1 MQYLFRGSVLT
12 LLAMAGLPFD
22 AFGQT
27 ASQITPPTFQP
38 QTISKGGFIIP
49 DVAGLATPAGAENLH
64 VRLSGLGVTGGLPE
78 LAAVSANLEARLIG
92 RDITGAELFAA
103 ARELEAAYV
112 VAGFVLVRVV
122 LPPQRLVNGS
132 RLKLSV
138 IDGFIERVET
148 KDLPER
154 VRGRIASLLEPLV
167 GRRGLKLSEIERR
180 VLFASDTP
188 GVLFRSTLAPG
199 REEGGTL
206 LLIEAKHQAIMGSLN
221 ADNSLSKAL
230 GRTAP
235 GIGVDLNSVAGRGEQ
250 VYLRAG
256 GVSNFSSDGFFARYP
271 LNRSL
276 AAGFSLPLGLDGLS
290 FNTEYTDARTTP
302 LAASGFRTTDNF
314 GRLALR
320 VRYAWVRARNMNFN
334 SEVSLDVEDDL
345 LRLFV
350 AGVPTGLSL
359 DRLRVLRLVNDGNI
373 LTSWGGSLSGKLTL
387 SQGLDTLGARS
398 LSDASALLPLSRQG
412 ATAAFQKAEILLGYG
427 QTLAEHL
434 AANLLLRAQTSFNQ
448 PLLHAEQ
455 FGIANTSGVSA
466 FDSGAVTGDSGYV
479 VRGELSS
486 PWHIPYPTIKVSVTA
501 SPYVFS
507 SFGAVWLTNPTALE
521 KSSTRATS
529 TGLGLRFNGTTSG
542 TLGNASLNLEYGRS
556 TRSDGGEAGN
566 RFTIAAT
573 TKF

>member
-1 MQYLFRGSVLT
+1 MHNSLRATAIS
-12 LLAMAGLPFD
+12 LLAFAGLPVA

-38 QTISKGGFIIP
+38 QTIHRGGFIIP
-49 DVAGLATPAGAENLH
+49 DVEGLATPAGAEKLR
-64 VRLSGLGVTGGLPE
+64 VRLSGLAVAGGLPE
-78 LAAVSANLEARLIG
+78 LAAVSAALEATLIG
-92 RDITGAELFAA
+92 REITGAELFAA

-112 VAGFVLVRVV
+112 AAGFVLVRVV
-122 LPPQRLVNGS
+122 LPPQKLVNGS

-138 IDGFIERVET
+138 VDGFIERVET

-154 VRGRIASLLEPLV
+154 VRGRIAALLEPLV

-199 REEGGTL
+199 KEEGGTL
-206 LLIEAKHQAIMGSLN
+206 LLIEAKHQAIMGSVN

-250 VYLRAG
+250 AYLRAG
-256 GVSNFSSDGFFARYP
+256 GVSNFSSDGFSARYP

-276 AAGFSLPLGLDGLS
+276 AAGFSMPLWLDGLS
-290 FNTEYTDARTTP
+290 FNAEYTDARTTP
-302 LAASGFRTTDNF
+302 LATSGVQTTDTF

-334 SEVSLDVEDDL
+334 SEVALDVEDDL
-345 LRLFV
+345 QSLFV

-359 DRLRVLRLVNDGNI
+359 DRLRVLRIVNDGDM
-373 LTSWGGSLSGKLTL
+373 LTPWGGSITGKLTL
-387 SQGLDTLGARS
+387 SQGLDALGARS
-398 LSDASALLPLSRQG
+398 LADASPVLPLSRQG
-412 ATAAFQKAEILLGYG
+412 ATAAFQKAEISLGYG
-427 QTLAEHL
+427 QTLAEHM
-434 AANLLLRAQTSFNQ
+434 AANVSLRAQTSFNQ

-486 PWHIPYPTIKVSVTA
+486 PWRIPYPALKVTVTA
-501 SPYVFS
+501 APYAFG
-507 SFGAVWLTNPTALE
+507 SFGAVGLANPTALE

-529 TGLGLRFNGTTSG
+529 AGLGIRFNGAPSG

-556 TRSDGGEAGN
+556 TRSDGGVAGN

-573 TKF
+573 LKF